1 MGSSGLQQDT
11 PEPSS
16 IAALEVESFSE
27 YPSLVT
33 TARMQRAEAIFL
45 DLANIKHSLTG
56 VGQISRHGTAAPQPY
71 SAAGECRIGG
81 GLWPPV

>member
-1 MGSSGLQQDT
+1 MGAPPVHRNLGGLTGSSGLQQDT

-33 TARMQRAEAIFL
+33 TTRMQRAEAIFL
-45 DLANIKHSLTG
+45 DLANIK
-56 VGQISRHGTAAPQPY
+56 
-71 SAAGECRIGG
+71 
-81 GLWPPV
+81 